1 MKVGIVG
8 AGIMGQ
14 LMALRCQQENWQVSI
29 FDENALFSDK
39 NCSYAAGGM
48 LTPFSE
54 LETSEAMIAKLGIES
69 LSLWPNIINDLI
81 EPVYFNQKGCL
92 VLAHAQQRSEL
103 IKFSQNLSSKNTFTK
118 QHKII
123 HHDEIQKLEPE
134 LAIQFQQAVFLP
146 EEGCLAP
153 AQLLAILTKTLLA
166 RGVLFYEKYKI
177 TDVTPHFIKTATENW
192 QFDWVIDCR
201 GLGAKSAIKQLRGVR
216 GEIIW
221 LHAPEVNLQHI
232 IRFLHPRYPVY
243 IIPRPDNIYAIGAS
257 QIESE
262 DQSPISVQTI
272 LELLSSAYSVHKSF
286 AEARVLKTLTQ
297 CRPALP
303 NHLPRI
309 FQQPGLIRIN
319 GLYRHGFGIAPA
331 LAEITM
337 QTICH
342 NNIHSSFS
350 TLWEA
355 IC

>member
-1 MKVGIVG
+1 MKIGIVG

-14 LMALRCQQENWQVSI
+14 LMALRCLQANWQVSV

-39 NCSYAAGGM
+39 SCSYAAGGM

-54 LETSEAMIAKLGIES
+54 LETSEAIIAELGVQS
-69 LSLWPNIINDLI
+69 LSLWPTIINDLI

-92 VLAHAQQRSEL
+92 VIAHTQQRSEL
-103 IKFSQNLSSKNTFTK
+103 TKFLQNVSSKNIFVLQPTIL
-118 QHKII
+118 QHN
-123 HHDEIQKLEPE
+123 EINELEPE
-134 LAIQFQQAVFLP
+134 LAIQFQQAVFLAG
-146 EEGCLAP
+146 EGCVAP
-153 AQLLAILTKTLLA
+153 AQILATLTKTLLA
-166 RGVLFYEKYKI
+166 RGVVFYNNQKI
-177 TDVTPHFIKTATENW
+177 TAIAPHSIKSTGESW

-201 GLGAKSAIKQLRGVR
+201 GLGAKIDIKQLRGVR
-216 GEIIW
+216 GEIVW
-221 LHAPEVNLQHI
+221 LHAPDVNLQHI

-272 LELLSSAYSVHKSF
+272 LELLSSAYSVHKGF
-286 AEARVLKTLTQ
+286 AEARLLKTFTQ

-309 FQQPGLIRIN
+309 FQQDGLIRIN

-331 LAEITM
+331 LAEMTLQNI
-337 QTICH
+337 QH
-342 NNIHSSFS
+342 NKINSSLT
-350 TLWEA
+350 TLWEVA
-355 IC
+355 